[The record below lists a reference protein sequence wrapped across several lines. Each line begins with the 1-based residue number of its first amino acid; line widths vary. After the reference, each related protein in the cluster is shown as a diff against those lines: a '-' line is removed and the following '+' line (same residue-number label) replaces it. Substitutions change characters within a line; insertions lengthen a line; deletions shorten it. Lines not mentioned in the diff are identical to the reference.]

1 MSILGLRE
9 RETISL
15 VVSYAREA
23 DVRRSSPD
31 PFRSP
36 VAYSGWICQSESAAP
51 RYSFIAITAFR
62 VSV

>member
-1 MSILGLRE
+1 MSFLGLRE
-9 RETISL
+9 RESIFPRGLLSKKANL
-15 VVSYAREA
+15 
-23 DVRRSSPD
+23 RRSSPD